1 VGAAVTGG
9 GGGLH
14 RGRVTDRPGGAHWWG
29 GRGPAG
35 GGTHARS
42 AGRRRLLAFLGLL
55 ALLLAGG
62 VATVVSLTGGGEQ
75 AAPAAAPP
83 ASPAAAP
90 GAAPAGTPAGAGT
103 DPAALQ
109 QTLDDVTAASPVRF
123 AADATEPTAE
133 GAAAVDRLAAALR
146 AGPGPAVTVEGH
158 SARVSDGG
166 ERGVPLSEARA
177 AGIARRL
184 GAAGVPADR
193 LRVVGVGP
201 ARPLAT
207 LEESRRVELRVG

>member
-1 VGAAVTGG
+1 MTGG

-42 AGRRRLLAFLGLL
+42 AGRRRLLAFLALL
-55 ALLLAGG
+55 TLLLAGG

-75 AAPAAAPP
+75 APPATAAPP
-83 ASPAAAP
+83 PSPAADP

-146 AGPGPAVTVEGH
+146 AGPVPAVTVEGH
-158 SARVSDGG
+158 SARVNDGG
-166 ERGVPLSEARA
+166 GRGVPLSEARA

-184 GAAGVPADR
+184 EAAGVPAGR

-207 LEESRRVELRVG
+207 LEESRRVELRVD

>member
-1 VGAAVTGG
+1 MTGG

-75 AAPAAAPP
+75 APPATAAPP

-90 GAAPAGTPAGAGT
+90 GAAPAGTHAGAGT

-133 GAAAVDRLAAALR
+133 GAAVVDRLAAALR

-166 ERGVPLSEARA
+166 GRGVPLSEARA
-177 AGIARRL
+177 TGIARRL
-184 GAAGVPADR
+184 EAAGVPADR

>member
-1 VGAAVTGG
+1 VTGG

-75 AAPAAAPP
+75 APPATAAPP

-90 GAAPAGTPAGAGT
+90 GAAPAGN
-103 DPAALQ
+103 PAALQ
-109 QTLDDVTAASPVRF
+109 QALDDVTATSPVRF

-146 AGPGPAVTVEGH
+146 TGPGPAVTVEGH

-166 ERGVPLSEARA
+166 GRGVPLSEARA
-177 AGIARRL
+177 TGIARRL

-193 LRVVGVGP
+193 VRVVGVGP